1 MMSRIARSAL
11 LSLVVLGFGPTA
23 QATPFSFAAFL
34 DGASEDPPVPSPGTG
49 LAEVSLDTT
58 AHLLSVKV
66 TFSDLIGETT
76 VAHIHAP
83 TAVAGAGNVGVAT
96 HPGTFPG
103 FPVGVTAGTY
113 EMVFDTTLDSI
124 YTAAFLTLGGGTAAG
139 AEALL
144 LQSLMDGTAY
154 FNIHTDFRPGG
165 EIRGFL
171 ARVPEPGALGL
182 VALGLAGLMY
192 RRRRVRI

>member
-1 MMSRIARSAL
+1 MMSRIAQSAV
-11 LSLVVLGFGPTA
+11 LSLVVLGFGPTV
-23 QATPFSFAAFL
+23 QATPISFAAFL
-34 DGASEDPPVPSPGTG
+34 DGASESPPVVSTGTG

-66 TFSDLIGETT
+66 TFSDLIGTT
-76 VAHIHAP
+76 MVAHIHAP
-83 TAVAGAGNVGVAT
+83 TAVAGAGTVGVAT

-103 FPVGVTAGTY
+103 FPAGVMAGAY
-113 EMVFDTTLDSI
+113 EMVFDTTSDSI

-144 LQSLMDGTAY
+144 LESLMDGTAY
-154 FNIHTDFRPGG
+154 FNIHTSFAGGG

>member
-1 MMSRIARSAL
+1 
-11 LSLVVLGFGPTA
+11 V
-23 QATPFSFAAFL
+23 QATPISFAAFL
-34 DGASEDPPVPSPGTG
+34 DGASESPPVVSTGTG

-66 TFSDLIGETT
+66 TFSDLIGMTT
-76 VAHIHAP
+76 MAHIHAP
-83 TAVAGAGNVGVAT
+83 TAVAGVGTAGVAT

-103 FPVGVTAGTY
+103 FPVGVMAGAY
-113 EMVFDTTLDSI
+113 EMVFDTTSDSI

-144 LQSLMDGTAY
+144 LESLMDGTAY
-154 FNIHTDFRPGG
+154 FNIHTSFAGGG

-182 VALGLAGLMY
+182 VALGLAGLVY
-192 RRRRVRI
+192 RRRRGRI